1 MVKVYCD
8 MCKREID
15 YNADGVNL
23 DFNHYG
29 VVKFMHGV
37 KDEERQLCLN
47 CAIRVRNWISDS
59 ASEKKRRWSDGVQ

>member
-15 YNADGVNL
+15 YNVDGLNL

-29 VVKFMHGV
+29 MVKFAHKEKV
-37 KDEERQLCLN
+37 EERQLCLN
-47 CAIRVRNWISDS
+47 CAIRVCNWISEQCER
-59 ASEKKRRWSDGVQ
+59 EKAEVVE

>member
-15 YNADGVNL
+15 YNVDGVSL

-29 VVKFMHGV
+29 VVKFMHGE

-47 CAIRVRNWISDS
+47 CATRVRNWISEQCGR
-59 ASEKKRRWSDGVQ
+59 EKTEVE

>member
-15 YNADGVNL
+15 YNVDGVNL

-29 VVKFMHGV
+29 VVKFMHGE
-37 KDEERQLCLN
+37 KDEERQL
-47 CAIRVRNWISDS
+47 
-59 ASEKKRRWSDGVQ
+59 